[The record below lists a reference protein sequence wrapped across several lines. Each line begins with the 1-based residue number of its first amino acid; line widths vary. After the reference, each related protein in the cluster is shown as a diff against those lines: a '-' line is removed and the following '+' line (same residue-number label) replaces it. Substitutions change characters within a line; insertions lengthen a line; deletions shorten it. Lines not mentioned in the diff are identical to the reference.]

1 MNPIVLWKSFLW
13 RYQNEAVFNF
23 VVFYSYLYCSII
35 KIAIAI
41 KVKGDVSVVYN
52 GLSTGQL
59 LKPGSPL
66 NNQDKIQ
73 TGKNGF
79 AAIMYLDD
87 KTVVKMLGNSDL
99 TVLGNRSGNQINKS
113 LDIKYGKIAAAI
125 APQKGN
131 EFRIATPTS
140 VASVKGTELAIDS
153 DPATGDSFTLLE
165 GLIEVTNS
173 ITGESI
179 EVEEGETAVSTPE
192 GSLEVHETTDEDME
206 GFEEADLE
214 VPTQELRFEVED
226 ENGTIKEIIIQF
238 Q

>member
-1 MNPIVLWKSFLW
+1 MRRFLILWFF
-13 RYQNEAVFNF
+13 AVTWI
-23 VVFYSYLYCSII
+23 SASS

-41 KVKGDVSVVYN
+41 KVKGDVSVVYK

-140 VASVKGTELAIDS
+140 VASVKGTRLAIDS

-206 GFEEADLE
+206 GFEEAGLE